1 MIDPTDVMAFE
12 PQSELPPVGARLG
25 GRYRLDGLLARGGVG
40 VVYVGRDVDTDRP
53 VAVKVLPRSL
63 DHGSKRERFLREARL
78 AASVGHPH
86 VVKVLD
92 AGFYDETRPFLV
104 MELLD
109 GVSLHRRIHTLG
121 VLKVADACSLAS
133 QLCAAAEAVHATG
146 IVHRDLKPANVILIR
161 ALGITAKLIDFG
173 MSKSFQDVD
182 QITEPG
188 RVMGTPSYLAPEVL
202 LGKPADPRS
211 DVYGIGATLYEA
223 LVGVPWVQSH
233 RRIEHTLQAVLTKVP
248 APPSLLRPKIP
259 AYVDELVLRACA
271 RAPEERYEN
280 CLEMKRACDE
290 ALNRA
295 VKDDDVD

>member
-1 MIDPTDVMAFE
+1 MASEPPDP
-12 PQSELPPVGARLG
+12 ELPPVGTRL

-40 VVYVGRDVDTDRP
+40 VVYVGHDLDTDRP

-86 VVKVLD
+86 VVKILD
-92 AGFYDETRPFLV
+92 AGFYDGTRPFLV

-109 GVSLHRRIHTLG
+109 GVSLHRRIHTVG
-121 VLKVADACSLAS
+121 VLEVADACSLAS

-173 MSKSFQDVD
+173 MSKSFQDLD

-211 DVYGIGATLYEA
+211 DVYGIGATFYEA

-248 APPSLLRPKIP
+248 QPPSLLRPQIP
-259 AYVDELVLRACA
+259 AYVDDIVMRACA

-280 CLEMKRACDE
+280 CLEMKRACDD
-290 ALNRA
+290 ALNR
-295 VKDDDVD
+295 VVRDNLG